1 MSICKHSGL
10 GEAML
15 AKSVCYDIKWVT
27 QDRYIW
33 LQTQCLETCQS
44 STSKKKT
51 KIFVSNQ

>member
-44 STSKKKT
+44 STSKKKN
-51 KIFVSNQ
+51 IC